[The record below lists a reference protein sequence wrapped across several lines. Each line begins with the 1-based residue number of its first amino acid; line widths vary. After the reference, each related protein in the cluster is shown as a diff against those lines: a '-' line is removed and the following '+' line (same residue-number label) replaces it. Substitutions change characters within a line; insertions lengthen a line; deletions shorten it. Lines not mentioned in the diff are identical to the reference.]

1 MLPQIHRELNAER
14 KRKPWNESSWHISKF
29 PCCVIHLHQILNQ
42 SITMSLYHYGSLNYS
57 IMNFV
62 IGWCVFFCLRNLW
75 SVPTFD
81 TDEQVNV
88 ALMLPNHLTHTL
100 PVQVINGRRT
110 ILISSLLQDAAMNQ
124 NNRDDNVNTTET
136 VTSQLRPT
144 KKETK
149 LQMLQNDRRAT
160 SKINVNNHM
169 RRKQRSSHQY
179 KMLSSATALPIRHTT
194 STVLPR
200 SRKLTASTMS
210 PMTRAAPVEQQ
221 SRSTILLLAFS
232 CSFVAGGLYAKRAL
246 DRYQKWEIRSQ
257 EDSLAYDIAYTT
269 KTEVSYGSM
278 GSSWSDEWS
287 KFDV

>member
-1 MLPQIHRELNAER
+1 
-14 KRKPWNESSWHISKF
+14 
-29 PCCVIHLHQILNQ
+29 
-42 SITMSLYHYGSLNYS
+42 MSLYHYASLNYS

-75 SVPTFD
+75 SVPTFA

-88 ALMLPNHLTHTL
+88 ALMLPNHFTHTL

-110 ILISSLLQDAAMNQ
+110 ILISPLLQDVVMNQ
-124 NNRDDNVNTTET
+124 NNRNDDGNTTET
-136 VTSQLRPT
+136 VTLQLRPT

-149 LQMLQNDRRAT
+149 LQMLQNDRRT
-160 SKINVNNHM
+160 ISTINAKKNNM
-169 RRKQRSSHQY
+169 QRKQRSSNQY
-179 KMLSSATALPIRHTT
+179 KMVSSATALPRRQTT
-194 STVLPR
+194 STVLPI

-210 PMTRAAPVEQQ
+210 RMTRAAPVEQQ
-221 SRSTILLLAFS
+221 SQSTILLLAFS

-246 DRYQKWEIRSQ
+246 DRYEKWEIQSQ

-278 GSSWSDEWS
+278 GSSWSDECS

>member
-1 MLPQIHRELNAER
+1 MNAER
-14 KRKPWNESSWHISKF
+14 KRKPWNESSWHIPKF
-29 PCCVIHLHQILNQ
+29 PYRAIHLHQILNQ
-42 SITMSLYHYGSLNYS
+42 SIIMSLYHYASLNYS

-75 SVPTFD
+75 SVPTFA

-88 ALMLPNHLTHTL
+88 ALMLPNHFTHTL

-110 ILISSLLQDAAMNQ
+110 ILISPLLQDAAMNQ
-124 NNRDDNVNTTET
+124 NNRDDNGNTTET
-136 VTSQLRPT
+136 VTLQLRPT
-144 KKETK
+144 KKEAK

-160 SKINVNNHM
+160 SNNM
-169 RRKQRSSHQY
+169 QRKQRSSNQY
-179 KMLSSATALPIRHTT
+179 KMVSSAKALPTRQTA
-194 STVLPR
+194 STVLPI
-200 SRKLTASTMS
+200 SRKLTHSTIS

-221 SRSTILLLAFS
+221 SQSTILLLAFS

-246 DRYQKWEIRSQ
+246 DRYEKWEIQSQ